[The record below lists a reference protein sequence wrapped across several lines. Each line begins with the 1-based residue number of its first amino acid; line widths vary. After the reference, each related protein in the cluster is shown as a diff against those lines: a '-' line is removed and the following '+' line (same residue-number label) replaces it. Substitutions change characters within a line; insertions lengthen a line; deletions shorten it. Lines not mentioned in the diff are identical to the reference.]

1 MLNYGCN
8 VLIVK
13 KLRILAENSVF
24 APNIFL
30 VQKKRV
36 VFNIDCWA
44 FSASRVFMWQ
54 CLVFVG
60 CLASR
65 MFYMKQKRVAD
76 HIKPW
81 IEGGTATNEN
91 CQMLCRTS
99 NRMKGS
105 K

>member
-1 MLNYGCN
+1 M
-8 VLIVK
+8 LIVK
-13 KLRILAENSVF
+13 MLRMLAENRVF
-24 APNIFL
+24 ASNIFL

-60 CLASR
+60 CLAFR

-76 HIKPW
+76 HIKPR
-81 IEGGTATNEN
+81 IEGGTATDEN

-99 NRMKGS
+99 NRMNGIK
-105 K
+105 

>member
-1 MLNYGCN
+1 M
-8 VLIVK
+8 LIVK
-13 KLRILAENSVF
+13 MLRILAENRVF
-24 APNIFL
+24 ASNIFL

-60 CLASR
+60 CLAFR

-91 CQMLCRTS
+91 CQMLGRTS